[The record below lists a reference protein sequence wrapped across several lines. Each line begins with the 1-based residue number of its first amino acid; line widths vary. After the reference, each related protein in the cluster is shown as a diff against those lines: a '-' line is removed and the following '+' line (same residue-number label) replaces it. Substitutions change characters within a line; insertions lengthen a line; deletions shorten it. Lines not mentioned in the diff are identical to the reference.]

1 MSDHPATKADLESV
15 VTLLQQ
21 HFERS
26 DQRFDGIDGA
36 FRTRFDAVDT
46 RLDRINETLF
56 GVQTQMAAITK
67 WADRFDREHTGLLH
81 TQEAQQRAIDALAD
95 RVTRL
100 EQRKAS

>member
-1 MSDHPATKADLESV
+1 MSDQPATKSDLENV

-26 DQRFDGIDGA
+26 DQRFDGIDL
-36 FRTRFDAVDT
+36 
-46 RLDRINETLF
+46 RLDRVNDTLV
-56 GVQTQMAAITK
+56 GVQSQMAAMTK

-81 TQEAQQRAIDALAD
+81 TQAAQQRAIDALAD

>member
-1 MSDHPATKADLESV
+1 MSDHPATKADLESM

-36 FRTRFDAVDT
+36 FRNRFDAVDT

-67 WADRFDREHTGLLH
+67 WADRFDREHTGLPNRPLLSLH
-81 TQEAQQRAIDALAD
+81 IPH
-95 RVTRL
+95 
-100 EQRKAS
+100 